1 VFLYLEKFEINLVIM
16 NQKPIQA
23 GAADGKSADWRAV
36 LGALPIFAGFLAA
49 DIDTLAG
56 SAQARP
62 MRRGEVLMRAGD
74 PGSFMMIV
82 LTGEVQVILN
92 AVSGREQ
99 TINTLGPGAIIG
111 EISLF
116 DGKSRTANVVAVT
129 NGRVLTIERAA
140 MQRLIVADAQ
150 LGLRVIEMLCGR
162 LRETMLQLES
172 LLFQDV
178 AARLAASLISLGQ
191 GKPKRLDI
199 TQSALGNLIGAS
211 REIVNKRLRQL
222 EREGIVALSPGRVI
236 VLDEVLLAKQ
246 VQCKQQE
253 F

>member
-49 DIDTLAG
+49 
-56 SAQARP
+56 
-62 MRRGEVLMRAGD
+62 
-74 PGSFMMIV
+74 
-82 LTGEVQVILN
+82 EVQVILN